1 MAAVVGCGNRS
12 AQLSAEK
19 MMVVA
24 FVMADEATAVG
35 VW

>member
-1 MAAVVGCGNRS
+1 MAAVVSCGSRS
-12 AQLSAEK
+12 AQLLAEK

-24 FVMADEATAVG
+24 FVMADEATAVE